1 MRWTTVAGS
10 SAADVPAATPDRD
23 GARTPLATLPWLGA
37 AAALAVAV
45 FLVVHRSLIDD
56 AYITMDYARTLGEH
70 FRWGLTPFHTANS
83 ATSPLNVLLL
93 GAVTAVVRRP
103 VLALGIVFT
112 ALNVLQMWGFLRLA
126 RAVGLSK
133 VFAGLG
139 FAVILLSPLMLSIV
153 GMEMTLAITLI
164 VLLAD
169 ASARGS
175 AKTFGLL
182 SGLLLLT
189 RVDLLVFAVVLLLAS
204 RTLRRKV
211 LWAVGCAVA
220 ITLPWY
226 VFSWFAL
233 GALVPDTLVIKTVA
247 GGGWGS
253 WHFGNGPL
261 LYLQTYFT
269 ATALTLI
276 PALLGLLALAGW
288 FLARAWRFATFRG
301 LGVIAAVGVAG
312 LAHYLAYTLL
322 APPPF
327 HWYFAPS
334 AGALAIVACA
344 GVASVG
350 RNAAR
355 GSGPTRAWDA
365 DRLAALALPALLL
378 LADVGFAGTR
388 DLPWT
393 QSVIHTNWA
402 EARQYAAI
410 GRALQG
416 EQGLVVSS
424 PGEIGTL
431 AYFCECDIVDMF
443 SDRGAVLPLI
453 SQREAEAG
461 PVMQQLLRL
470 NFVNLDRDVA
480 ATQPNAA
487 LSWRPGP
494 ASGPDSWPATSQWRG
509 DGSFVLVRNP

>member
-1 MRWTTVAGS
+1 
-10 SAADVPAATPDRD
+10 
-23 GARTPLATLPWLGA
+23 
-37 AAALAVAV
+37 
-45 FLVVHRSLIDD
+45 
-56 AYITMDYARTLGEH
+56 MDYARTLGEH

-93 GAVTAVVRRP
+93 GAFTAVVRRP

-126 RAVGLSK
+126 RAVGLPK
-133 VFAGLG
+133 VFAGLS

-189 RVDLLVFAVVLLLAS
+189 RVDLLVFAVVLLLAN

-233 GALVPDTLVIKTVA
+233 GALVPDTLVIKTVSA
-247 GGGWGS
+247 GGWGS

-288 FLARAWRFATFRG
+288 FLARAWRFPTFRG

-334 AGALAIVACA
+334 AGALMIVACA

-350 RNAAR
+350 RNASR
-355 GSGPTRAWDA
+355 DGRPTRAWDV

-388 DLPWT
+388 GLPWT

-410 GRALQG
+410 GQSLQG

-453 SQREAEAG
+453 QQREDEAG
-461 PVMQQLLRL
+461 PLMQQLLRL

-487 LSWRPGP
+487 LSWSPEP